1 MTRVRANLL
10 LLSAGAIW
18 GMGFVAQSTAMAAIG
33 PFLFIGLRF
42 TAATLAMLPFAVIES
57 RRAAEPLSSSAW
69 NAFVFI
75 GVLLFLGMAAQQ
87 VGLLTTT
94 VTNSGFLTGLYVVF
108 TPMLLV
114 VLFRQW
120 PHRIIWPAAIMA
132 LCGIWLLSGAK
143 ASGFRIGD
151 ALTIVCAIFW
161 ALQLIFIARHAVS
174 TGRPVTLAVTQFTVC
189 GVCGIAIAIALEPI
203 SGQAIIRAM
212 PEILY
217 AGIFSGGIAFTLQA
231 IGQRH
236 TTAAQAAIFLSSE
249 AVFAALFG
257 AIFLGERLSS
267 WGLLGCAM
275 IFAAIMIVEL
285 VPMLRQRS
293 AGAEPQR

>member
-10 LLSAGAIW
+10 LLTAGAIW

-42 TAATLAMLPFAVIES
+42 TAATMAMLPFAVMES
-57 RRAAEPLSSSAW
+57 RRAAEPLDNPSW
-69 NAFVFI
+69 KAFVFI

-108 TPMLLV
+108 TPILLV

-120 PHRIIWPAAIMA
+120 PHGIIWPAAFMA
-132 LCGIWLLSGAK
+132 IGGIWLLSDAQ
-143 ASGFRIGD
+143 AAGFRIGD
-151 ALTIVCAIFW
+151 ALTIICAVFW
-161 ALQLIFIARHAVS
+161 ALQLIFIAKYAIS
-174 TGRPVTLAVTQFTVC
+174 TGRPVTLAVTQFAVC
-189 GVCGIAIAIALEPI
+189 GVCGIVIAIALEPI
-203 SGQAIIRAM
+203 AGQSIVQAM

-217 AGIFSGGIAFTLQA
+217 AGVFSGGIAFTLQA

-267 WGLLGCAM
+267 WGFLGCAL

-293 AGAEPQR
+293 VGAEPQR

>member
-18 GMGFVAQSTAMAAIG
+18 GMGFVAQSTAMAAFG
-33 PFLFIGLRF
+33 PFLFIGLGF
-42 TAATLAMLPFAVIES
+42 AAATAAILPFAVLES
-57 RRAAEPLSSSAW
+57 RRAAEPIRPSGW
-69 NAFVFI
+69 KAFAFI

-108 TPMLLV
+108 TPILLV
-114 VLFRQW
+114 LLFRQW
-120 PHRIIWPAAIMA
+120 PHKIIWPAALMA
-132 LCGIWLLSGAK
+132 LGGIWLLSGAR
-143 ASGFRIGD
+143 AAGFQIGD
-151 ALTIVCAIFW
+151 GLTNICAFFW
-161 ALQLIFIARHAVS
+161 ALQLMFIARHAVQ
-174 TGRPVTLAVTQFTVC
+174 TGRPVTLAVTQFAVC
-189 GVCGIAIAIALEPI
+189 SVAGIAIAVAFETIEA
-203 SGQAIIRAM
+203 QAILRAL

-217 AGIFSGGIAFTLQA
+217 AGIFSGGVAFTLQA

-257 AIFLGERLSS
+257 AIFLGERLSP
-267 WGLLGCAM
+267 WGFLGCAL

-285 VPMLRQRS
+285 VPMLRRRT
-293 AGAEPQR
+293 APAVPQK

>member
-42 TAATLAMLPFAVIES
+42 TAATVAMLPFAVIES
-57 RRAAEPLSSSAW
+57 RRAVEPLNSSDW

-108 TPMLLV
+108 TPILLV

-120 PHRIIWPAAIMA
+120 PHRIIWPAAFMA

-143 ASGFRIGD
+143 AAGFRIGD
-151 ALTIVCAIFW
+151 ALTIICAVFW

-174 TGRPVTLAVTQFTVC
+174 TGRPVTLAVAQFAVC
-189 GVCGIAIAIALEPI
+189 SVCGIGIAIALEPI
-203 SGQAIIRAM
+203 TGQAIIRAM

-249 AVFAALFG
+249 AVFAAFFG
-257 AIFLGERLSS
+257 AIFLDERLSS
-267 WGLLGCAM
+267 WGLLGCAL
-275 IFAAIMIVEL
+275 IFTAIMAVEL
-285 VPMLRQRS
+285 IPMLRQRT
-293 AGAEPQR
+293 AKAEPQR

>member
-1 MTRVRANLL
+1 
-10 LLSAGAIW
+10 
-18 GMGFVAQSTAMAAIG
+18 MGFVAQSTAMAAIG

-42 TAATLAMLPFAVIES
+42 AAATLAMFPFAVMES
-57 RRAAEPLSSSAW
+57 RRAVGPLQPSDW
-69 NAFVFI
+69 KAFVFI
-75 GVLLFLGMAAQQ
+75 GALLFLGMAAQQ

-120 PHRIIWPAAIMA
+120 PHRIIWPTALMA
-132 LCGIWLLSGAK
+132 LCGIWLLSGAR
-143 ASGFRIGD
+143 AAGFTIGD
-151 ALTIVCAIFW
+151 ALTIICAVFW
-161 ALQLIFIARHAVS
+161 ALQVIFIARHAIS
-174 TGRPVTLAVTQFTVC
+174 TGRPVTLAVTQFAVC
-189 GVCGIAIAIALEPI
+189 GTCGIGLAFFLEPVVVQDI
-203 SGQAIIRAM
+203 LRAL

-231 IGQRH
+231 VGQRH

-257 AIFLGERLSS
+257 AIFLGERLSP
-267 WGLLGCAM
+267 WGFLGCVL
-275 IFAAIMIVEL
+275 IFSAIMIVEL
-285 VPMLRQRS
+285 VPMLRQR
-293 AGAEPQR
+293 AANAEPQR